1 MTMAQTFSNVSI
13 LQLVH
18 TFERNSRPTD
28 NRFLKEARGSLTITN
43 VMLEDDGKWQCEA
56 ENANGY
62 IENGRPIQLVVLGN
76 IYDEDDDDDAHIHVA
91 FFLCTNFPYYSISSC
106 VVGIAPS
113 DARLPSFKPSTRTK
127 YKFSKY
133 KISFSIRRYS
143 VSVVC
148 M

>member
-1 MTMAQTFSNVSI
+1 MPTFFETFPPS

-28 NRFLKEARGSLTITN
+28 NRFLKEARGSLAITN

-62 IENGRPIQLVVLGN
+62 IENGRPIQLVVLGKCTIDT
-76 IYDEDDDDDAHIHVA
+76 IY
-91 FFLCTNFPYYSISSC
+91 LY
-106 VVGIAPS
+106 
-113 DARLPSFKPSTRTK
+113 
-127 YKFSKY
+127 
-133 KISFSIRRYS
+133 
-143 VSVVC
+143 